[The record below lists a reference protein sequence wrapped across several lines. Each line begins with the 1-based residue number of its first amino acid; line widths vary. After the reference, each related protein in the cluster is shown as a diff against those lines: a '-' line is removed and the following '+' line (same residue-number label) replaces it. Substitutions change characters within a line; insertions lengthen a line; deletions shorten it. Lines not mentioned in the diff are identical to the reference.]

1 MSISPW
7 ETFTRQLIE
16 LEGYKIVLKGL
27 LNTAIIAVFGLLLG
41 FVVGCVCAIIK
52 QIPVYNKKIVPI
64 LQRIVDLYVTVFR
77 GTPMVVQLLIMH
89 FIILPTFGVRI
100 PSLIINEEFAID
112 GTVFEAIFAFGL
124 NSGAYMSEIMRG
136 GIESVDKGQLEA
148 ARAVGLPYSTAML
161 SVVIPQAFRNVLPTL
176 GNEFIALIKE
186 TSVCSFIAVD
196 DLTKAFQN
204 IANSTYEYIIPYLVL
219 AACYLI
225 LVLLITLLV
234 HMTERRLKHN
244 GKAH

>member
-1 MSISPW
+1 MTAWNI
-7 ETFTRQLIE
+7 FTRQLIE

-41 FVVGCVCAIIK
+41 FIVGCLCAVIK
-52 QIPVYNKKIVPI
+52 QIPTYNNKVA
-64 LQRIVDLYVTVFR
+64 LVFQRIVDLYVTVFR

-89 FIILPTFGVRI
+89 FILLPTLGIRI
-100 PSLIINEEFAID
+100 PSLLIGKNFAID
-112 GTVFEAIFAFGL
+112 GAVFEAILAFGF

-136 GIESVDKGQLEA
+136 GIDSVDRGQLEA
-148 ARAVGLPYSTAML
+148 ARAVGLSYPTAMMT
-161 SVVIPQAFRNVLPTL
+161 VVIPQAFRNVLPTL

-204 IANSTYEYIIPYLVL
+204 IANSTYEYLIPFLVL
-219 AACYLI
+219 ALCYLI
-225 LVLLITLLV
+225 LVLMITYLV
-234 HMTERRLKHN
+234 HLTERRLKHN
-244 GKAH
+244 DIQHAH